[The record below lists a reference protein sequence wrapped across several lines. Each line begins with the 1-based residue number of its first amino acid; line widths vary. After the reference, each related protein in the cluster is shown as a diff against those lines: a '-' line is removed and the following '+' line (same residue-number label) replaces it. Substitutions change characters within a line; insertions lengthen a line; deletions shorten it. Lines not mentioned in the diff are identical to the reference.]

1 MSINS
6 DFRDLFVALNA
17 AGCNYLLVGSYAL
30 AAHGIPRFTK
40 DLDVWIEPDAINA
53 GRVLEAL
60 AAFGAPQEHIADLDF
75 TSPDTALQIG
85 VPPSRIDIL
94 TAIDGVTFNEAWAAR
109 AEFSFGNVPITT
121 ISRQHLIQNKRAV
134 GRLQDLADAHQLE
147 QLE

>member
-6 DFRDLFVALNA
+6 DFRDLFVALND
-17 AGCNYLLVGSYAL
+17 AGCKYLLVGGYAL

-40 DLDVWIEPDAINA
+40 DLDVWIQPNTTNA
-53 GRVLEAL
+53 ERVIEAL
-60 AAFGAPQEHIADLDF
+60 GAFGAPQQHMTDLDF
-75 TSPDTALQIG
+75 TDPSTILQIG

-94 TAIDGVTFNEAWAAR
+94 TAIDGVTFDAAWAAR
-109 AEFSFGNVPITT
+109 AEFSFDGVPITT